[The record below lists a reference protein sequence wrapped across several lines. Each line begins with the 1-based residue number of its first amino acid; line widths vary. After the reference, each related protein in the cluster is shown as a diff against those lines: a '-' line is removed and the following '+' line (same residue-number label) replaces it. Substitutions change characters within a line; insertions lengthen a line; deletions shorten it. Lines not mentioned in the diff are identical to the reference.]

1 MARYT
6 ITVEQDRLREASIQ
20 KLVADLKSSG
30 ASVTIQKEE
39 RPTSRAER
47 LSSVLDDLESAL
59 EDAKSEVES
68 LRDEIEEWKGGMEGT
83 NLENTEK
90 YQTLSDCYDALED
103 MLSRLE
109 DIEIP
114 DAGDIE
120 FPGMY

>member
-6 ITVEQDRLREASIQ
+6 VTIEQDRLREASVE
-20 KLVADLKSSG
+20 KLVADLKAQG
-30 ASVTIQKEE
+30 ASVTIRKDV
-39 RPTSRAER
+39 RPESRSAR
-47 LSSVLDDLESAL
+47 LASVLDDLGSAL

-68 LRDEIEEWKGGMEGT
+68 LKDEIEEWKSGMEGT

-90 YQTLSDCYDALED
+90 YQTLSDCYDALEE

-114 DAGDIE
+114 DEGDVE